1 MMANTVDRH
10 FQPIKKQRL
19 SDEVTAQI
27 RAHIA
32 AGDLQPGDKL
42 PAERQLA
49 DSFAVSRGA
58 VREALRNLELAGVI
72 HMQQGVHGGAFI
84 THGDPGLMGDNLKD
98 LFHLGGVSLGE
109 LMEARVWIET
119 MVSRIVCERGTAE
132 DFAALTANVDAAE
145 ELYRQGRFDD
155 KIDVNVEFHNILA
168 LATHNAMMVMMMG
181 ALMEVMRDFAHV
193 VGGERHDLTIKA
205 RREFLKLI
213 ENRNANGA
221 AEAMETHLRELQVR
235 YEKVRRTRA

>member
-1 MMANTVDRH
+1 MANTAEQD

-27 RAHIA
+27 RARIA
-32 AGDLQPGDKL
+32 SRDLRPGDKL

-49 DSFAVSRGA
+49 DNFAVSRGA

-109 LMEARVWIET
+109 LTEARVWIET
-119 MVSRIVCERGTAE
+119 MVSRIVCERATAE
-132 DFAALTANVDAAE
+132 DFAALTANVNMAE
-145 ELYRQGRFDD
+145 ELYWQGRFDD

-168 LATHNAMMVMMMG
+168 GATHNAMMVMMMG
-181 ALMEVMRDFAHV
+181 ALMEVMRDFAHK

-205 RREFLKLI
+205 RRKFLELI
-213 ENRNANGA
+213 EKRDADGA
-221 AEAMETHLRELQVR
+221 AKAMETHVRELKNR
-235 YEKVRRTRA
+235 YEEVRRRRP